1 MNQQSISKIVKTCL
15 LLILLWIVIPVFA
28 QGEITVTAKQN
39 LALQSKPDY
48 DSEVL
53 GVFLRGQEA
62 TAFGRSEDGSW
73 LHLSDGWVAAKNVA
87 ADGDMMK
94 LPVTTHA
101 VTLKAADSR
110 SLRSGPDES
119 FDVSGSLP
127 RGETMIALGRNA
139 DGTWL
144 QVSSGWIPAGQVEIF
159 GDVMGLPLTFAGF
172 TIRAN
177 YNVALH
183 SAPSRDAEVRAI
195 LGRGEEVIVIGR
207 NEDGTAVQTL
217 KGWVFV
223 SRGLRLEGDMT
234 GLPIVPSVTLT
245 ATQTLTLYSGP
256 RLNFDRLDVL
266 EGGEQAIAFGRD
278 EAGTWLQIPGG
289 WVSIERGLESS
300 GSIMDLP
307 ITGYAGIKITVIRS
321 IVSVRSEPRFGA
333 TVNVIRTLGKD
344 EEAIAIGRS
353 GDGEW
358 LQIEDGWVYYSS
370 RVKADGD
377 IMSLPVIT
385 EATSAISSTAAT
397 SRSAS
402 TGIKI
407 TAILTA
413 TSVRSEP
420 SFGENAIKTLRKDE
434 EAIAIGRS
442 EDGKWLRI
450 EDGWVSASSY
460 RVDGDIM
467 SLPVITGT
475 DSAISSTAAT
485 SRSASAGIKI
495 TAILTAT
502 SVRSEPSFGENA
514 IKTLRKD
521 EEAIAIGR
529 SGDGKWLQIEDG
541 WVSASSYRVDGDIM
555 SLPVI
560 TEATSAISATAATS
574 KSMPAGIKITV
585 SGSFAVVRSEPSFRQ
600 NAIKRL
606 QKGEEAIAIGRN
618 EDGRWLRIEDG
629 WFYYYSS
636 SVKADGDIMDLPVV
650 TETASAISSN
660 TSRRRATPTPA
671 PTFSESNIRSLVSRY
686 TDDIRILKIT
696 QRGST
701 TAIEYDLKSW
711 PFVPNELIAEEVV
724 FKVICALDKGER
736 IPHKLE
742 FVGQANFTS
751 DVGRK
756 FKSPSVEIHISASNA
771 NRIVCS
777 GNSYTDINWR
787 SISSL
792 YKSYPIPRGAS
803 VDYD

>member
-377 IMSLPVIT
+377 IMDLPVVVGT
-385 EATSAISSTAAT
+385 ASAISATAAT
-397 SRSAS
+397 SRAAPTPAPTSPPADIKVEVTRGAFVALLSQPNPSSAR
-402 TGIKI
+402 
-407 TAILTA
+407 LD
-413 TSVRSEP
+413 V
-420 SFGENAIKTLRKDE
+420 LRKGE
-434 EAIAIGRS
+434 EALVIGRS

-450 EDGWVSASSY
+450 EDGWVYTNTVEA
-460 RVDGDIM
+460 DGDIM
-467 SLPVITGT
+467 SLPVI
-475 DSAISSTAAT
+475 
-485 SRSASAGIKI
+485 
-495 TAILTAT
+495 
-502 SVRSEPSFGENA
+502 
-514 IKTLRKD
+514 
-521 EEAIAIGR
+521 
-529 SGDGKWLQIEDG
+529 
-541 WVSASSYRVDGDIM
+541 
-555 SLPVI
+555 
-560 TEATSAISATAATS
+560 
-574 KSMPAGIKITV
+574 
-585 SGSFAVVRSEPSFRQ
+585 
-600 NAIKRL
+600 
-606 QKGEEAIAIGRN
+606 
-618 EDGRWLRIEDG
+618 
-629 WFYYYSS
+629 
-636 SVKADGDIMDLPVV
+636 

-671 PTFSESNIRSLVSRY
+671 PAFSESNIRSLVSRY

-742 FVGQANFTS
+742 FIGQANFTS

>member
-1 MNQQSISKIVKTCL
+1 MNQLDISKIVKTCL

-28 QGEITVTAKQN
+28 QSEITVTAKQN

-73 LHLSDGWVAAKNVA
+73 LHLSDGWIAAKNVA

-144 QVSSGWIPAGQVEIF
+144 QVSNGWIPAGQVEIL
-159 GDVMGLPLTFAGF
+159 GDVVGLPLTFAGF

-195 LGRGEEVIVIGR
+195 LGRGEEIIVIGR

-217 KGWVFV
+217 KGWVFI
-223 SRGLRLEGDMT
+223 SRGLRLDGDMT

-256 RLNFDRLDVL
+256 GLNFDRLDVL

-278 EAGTWLQIPGG
+278 KAGTWLQISGG
-289 WVSIERGLESS
+289 WVSIEQGLEIS

-307 ITGYAGIKITVIRS
+307 ITGHAGIKIVTRS
-321 IVSVRSEPRFGA
+321 STTLVRSEPRFFGA
-333 TVNVIRTLGKD
+333 TVNVIRK
-344 EEAIAIGRS
+344 
-353 GDGEW
+353 
-358 LQIEDGWVYYSS
+358 
-370 RVKADGD
+370 
-377 IMSLPVIT
+377 
-385 EATSAISSTAAT
+385 
-397 SRSAS
+397 
-402 TGIKI
+402 
-407 TAILTA
+407 
-413 TSVRSEP
+413 
-420 SFGENAIKTLRKDE
+420 
-434 EAIAIGRS
+434 
-442 EDGKWLRI
+442 
-450 EDGWVSASSY
+450 
-460 RVDGDIM
+460 
-467 SLPVITGT
+467 
-475 DSAISSTAAT
+475 
-485 SRSASAGIKI
+485 
-495 TAILTAT
+495 
-502 SVRSEPSFGENA
+502 
-514 IKTLRKD
+514 
-521 EEAIAIGR
+521 
-529 SGDGKWLQIEDG
+529 
-541 WVSASSYRVDGDIM
+541 
-555 SLPVI
+555 
-560 TEATSAISATAATS
+560 
-574 KSMPAGIKITV
+574 
-585 SGSFAVVRSEPSFRQ
+585 
-600 NAIKRL
+600 L

-629 WFYYYSS
+629 WVYYYSSSYSS
-636 SVKADGDIMDLPVV
+636 SVKADGDIMGLPVITETARAISATTATSGAASAGIKITV
-650 TETASAISSN
+650 VSDSAIAGVRSEPRFGADLVKKLGKDEEAIAIGRNEDGSWLRIEDGWVYYASYYRADGDIMSLPVITETAHAISATTATSRATPTPAPTSPPADIKVEVTRGAFVALLSQPNPSSARLDVLRKGEEALVIGRSEDGKWLRIEDGWVYTNTVEADGDIMSLPVITETASAISSN
-660 TSRRRATPTPA
+660 TSTRSVAPTPA
-671 PTFSESNIRSLVSRY
+671 PAFSGSVIRSLVSRY